1 MSDALNELIKD
12 LVAKK
17 AKLTKANTVVDKLKK
32 EVAEST
38 DRLMAAMD
46 AVGTLT
52 AATRVKT
59 ATINETELANV
70 KDWDKYHAWLR
81 KQNRLYMLERRPA
94 QAAFREYLENSRGH
108 KPPPGVE
115 VFKKRTISLTSK
127 KEIGI

>member
-59 ATINETELANV
+59 ATIM
-70 KDWDKYHAWLR
+70 
-81 KQNRLYMLERRPA
+81 RL
-94 QAAFREYLENSRGH
+94 
-108 KPPPGVE
+108 
-115 VFKKRTISLTSK
+115 SLQTLK
-127 KEIGI
+127 IGISIMHGYGSKIVSIC